1 MEIPDPEPVP
11 FAEQNAVHEGV
22 VQHWN
27 PGGDVAE
34 QINGGDTPTPA
45 KPPLRD
51 ISIGDV
57 CRYCG
62 PPGGV
67 NVSCWGR
74 DLHVLDSS
82 HRYSHP
88 PSASN
93 EAAPMSIDL
102 KKVWVT
108 TAQAACALGI
118 STKTLSRCC
127 NEGCFKLGKH
137 YRIVSGSNPLNSR
150 YRWHHDRCK
159 APYVPGHY
167 DPSAPP
173 PNSHPTQTPASVPPN
188 NGASRRGEKES
199 LPSGESS
206 GSVVPPNRYCAVP
219 LPRERFWAEIWL
231 LAYHHAP
238 QACQFYSHFSLG

>member
-51 ISIGDV
+51 ISIGDI

-150 YRWHHDRCK
+150 YRWHHDRCVK
-159 APYVPGHY
+159 LRMYLDTMTHLRRRQTHIQPKLQRPYRPTMAQVVGGKRNLCPAAKVVAQSFPQIATAPCRYLG
-167 DPSAPP
+167 
-173 PNSHPTQTPASVPPN
+173 
-188 NGASRRGEKES
+188 NGFGQK
-199 LPSGESS
+199 SG
-206 GSVVPPNRYCAVP
+206 Y
-219 LPRERFWAEIWL
+219 
-231 LAYHHAP
+231 
-238 QACQFYSHFSLG
+238 